1 MRSYW
6 LHDSSWTRVVT
17 QRVRRPNVMAARLGS
32 RRRPEQAIPVD
43 GKLLLIAANQLVDP
57 RSNAVVPRRELLDRL
72 VEALSVDGVD
82 GVIGSA
88 DILEELVLLNVLE
101 DRLAICDHRS
111 SRTGVGSDVIVDS
124 RFDAARFT
132 TVGIETAGLSAAV
145 STAHSAGLPVLIELI
160 GQQGPDGSVYSSDW
174 LEWVGPFDRVTR
186 SLSTGK
192 GVWFLLPA
200 VPQVGAVA
208 SANAFPVLLRD
219 TDIPIDPDAWRELF
233 DQDLPL
239 TVRGLV
245 AGPSALFPLAGSVE
259 DATKSLAAVIHQS

>member
-1 MRSYW
+1 M
-6 LHDSSWTRVVT
+6 
-17 QRVRRPNVMAARLGS
+17 MAARLVS
-32 RRRPEQAIPVD
+32 RRRREQPISVD

-57 RSNAVVPRRELLDRL
+57 RTNMVVPRRELLDRL
-72 VEALSVDGVD
+72 IEALSVDGVD

-88 DILEELVLLNVLE
+88 DILEELVVLNVLE

-111 SRTGVGSDVIVDS
+111 SRTGVGSDVIAES

-132 TVGIETAGLSAAV
+132 TLGVETARLGAAV
-145 STAHSAGLPVLIELI
+145 SKAHSVGLPVLIELI
-160 GQQGPDGSVYSSDW
+160 GQHGPDDTVYSSDW
-174 LEWVGPFDRVTR
+174 LDWVGPFDRITR

-192 GVWFLLPA
+192 GVWFLLPS
-200 VPQVGAVA
+200 VPDFA
-208 SANAFPVLLRD
+208 SVVSSNGFPVLLRD
-219 TDIPIDPDAWRELF
+219 TDIPIDPDAWRQLF

-259 DATKSLAAVIHQS
+259 DATKSLAQAIHNS